1 MKDYARMN
9 LSLLSDFYEFA
20 MSNGFFKSGYKNKI
34 VYFDMYYRS
43 VPDNASYAIIAGLE
57 QVVEYFENLKFD
69 DSDIDFLRSK
79 SIFDEEY
86 LSYLRNFKF
95 ECDVWAM
102 PEGTVA
108 FPDEPL
114 ITVRGPIVQAQM
126 VETMILLTINHQSM
140 IATKANRIVYAAEGR
155 GVTEFGSRRAQ
166 GYTGANLGARAA
178 YIGGCNGSANTLA
191 EKLYGVPALGTM
203 AHSWVQLFDSEYEAF
218 RVYAECY
225 PDNCLLLVD
234 TYDTL
239 KEGVPNA
246 IRVFDEVVVPA
257 GFRPKGIRI
266 DSGDIAYLSKKARK
280 MLDDAGY
287 EDVKIMASN
296 SLDEFVIQN
305 ILMQGA
311 KVDAFGVGERLITSK
326 SSPVFGGVYKL
337 TAVED
342 KEGNIIPKIKIS
354 ENVTKI
360 TTPGF
365 KQVYRLYDRQSNKA
379 IADVVTLHNEK
390 IDDSKDYEIFHPVFT
405 WKRRK
410 IKNFIA
416 RPLLVKIYD
425 KGKLIYDLPGI
436 EEIRSYVKEEF
447 DTLWEEVRRLNNP
460 QEYIVD
466 LSQDLWET
474 KEKLLDKYGK
484 NLRRE

>member
-79 SIFDEEY
+79 GIFDEEY

-203 AHSWVQLFDSEYEAF
+203 AHSWVQLFESEYEAF

-474 KEKLLDKYGK
+474 KEKLLNKYGK

>member
-1 MKDYARMN
+1 MN

-79 SIFDEEY
+79 GIFDEEY

-203 AHSWVQLFDSEYEAF
+203 AHSWVQLFESEYEAF

-474 KEKLLDKYGK
+474 KEKLLNKYGK

>member
-1 MKDYARMN
+1 MN